1 MLNHGKA
8 RRPQRVEG
16 LSSFNHD
23 FQLFLMAKLLA
34 CVVNAAGLVP
44 QREEHTDEE

>member
-1 MLNHGKA
+1 MLKCGKA

-23 FQLFLMAKLLA
+23 FQLVLMDELLA
-34 CVVNAAGLVP
+34 CVVHAAGLAP
-44 QREEHTDEE
+44 QREEHTGEE